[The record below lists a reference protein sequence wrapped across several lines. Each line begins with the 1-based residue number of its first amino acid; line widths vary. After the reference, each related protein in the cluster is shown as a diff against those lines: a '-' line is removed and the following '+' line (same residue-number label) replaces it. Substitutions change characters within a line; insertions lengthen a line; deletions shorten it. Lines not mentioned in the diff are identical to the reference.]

1 MNVEGEL
8 SIRIALRGNA
18 VAEVAIV
25 STRPRV
31 ADKLLAG
38 KPVEEALA
46 LVPTLFSICGRAQA
60 NAAQLAVQA
69 AQGAVPDAAAL
80 AARSRAVE
88 AEIAQE
94 YLWRALLDWPRATG
108 REPATA
114 ALAVALAALTGA
126 DATALRSVVESEVL
140 GEPVEQW
147 LDSHVAGFEI
157 WIARAHTAAA
167 AHLAQ
172 VQRDGPRHGVG
183 NVALLPPFAQP
194 ATAAA
199 IVEGL
204 AHDADYDRAPHID
217 GKPAETGA
225 LARLRQQA
233 LVEGRLRA
241 YSTSTLT
248 RLVARVTELAQIVA
262 GRPPAA
268 PFVGCRMLGPNR
280 GLGWVETAR
289 GLLLHAVELDGLRVK
304 SYRIVAPTEWNF
316 HPRGALVAGLLGAHI
331 AEEAELRRRADWL
344 VQALD
349 PCVGYT
355 LELTHA

>member
-18 VAEVAIV
+18 VAEVAIA

-38 KPVEEALA
+38 KAVEQALA

-60 NAAQLAVQA
+60 TAAQLAVDA

-80 AARSRAVE
+80 GARSGAVA
-88 AEIAQE
+88 AEIAQD

-108 REPATA
+108 REPAT
-114 ALAVALAALTGA
+114 VALAAARSALAGG
-126 DATALRSVVESEVL
+126 DATALRAVVESEVL

-147 LDSHVAGFEI
+147 LESHVAGFEI
-157 WIARAHTAAA
+157 WIARAHTATRAY
-167 AHLAQ
+167 LSD
-172 VQRDGPRHGVG
+172 VQRDGPRHGAG
-183 NVALLPPFAQP
+183 SVALLPPFAHP

-199 IVEGL
+199 IVDGL
-204 AHDADYDRAPHID
+204 AHDAEFDRAPHLD
-217 GKPAETGA
+217 GQPAETGA
-225 LARLRQQA
+225 LARLRQQP
-233 LVEGRLRA
+233 LVEGLLRS
-241 YSTSTLT
+241 YGTSTLT

-262 GRPPAA
+262 GRPPAT
-268 PFVGCRMLGPNR
+268 PLVGCRTLGPHR

-316 HPRGALVAGLLGAHI
+316 HPRGALVAGLLGAHVMD
-331 AEEAELRRRADWL
+331 EAELRRRAEWL
-344 VQALD
+344 VAALD
-349 PCVGYT
+349 PCVGYR
-355 LELTHA
+355 LDIADA

>member
-18 VAEVAIV
+18 VAEVAIA

-60 NAAQLAVQA
+60 TAAQLAVDA
-69 AQGAVPDAAAL
+69 ARGVAPDAAAL
-80 AARSRAVE
+80 TARSRVVE

-114 ALAVALAALTGA
+114 ALAAARTALAGG
-126 DATALRSVVESEVL
+126 DATALRPVVESEVL
-140 GEPVEQW
+140 GEPAEQW

-157 WIARAHTAAA
+157 WIARAHTAAQA
-167 AHLAQ
+167 NLWA
-172 VQRDGPRHGVG
+172 VQRDGPRHGAG
-183 NVALLPPFAQP
+183 NVALLPPFTHA

-199 IVEGL
+199 IVDGL
-204 AHDADYDRAPHID
+204 TNDPEFDRAPHLD

-225 LARLRQQA
+225 LARLRQQP
-233 LVEGRLRA
+233 LVEGLLRA
-241 YSTSTLT
+241 YGSSTLT
-248 RLVARVTELAQIVA
+248 RLVARVTELARIVA
-262 GRPPAA
+262 GRPSATPV
-268 PFVGCRMLGPNR
+268 VGCRVLGPNR

-289 GLLLHAVELDGLRVK
+289 GLLLHAIELDGLRVK
-304 SYRIVAPTEWNF
+304 SYWIVAPTEWNF

-331 AEEAELRRRADWL
+331 ADETELRRRADWL

-349 PCVGYT
+349 PCVGYS
-355 LELTHA
+355 LDIAHA